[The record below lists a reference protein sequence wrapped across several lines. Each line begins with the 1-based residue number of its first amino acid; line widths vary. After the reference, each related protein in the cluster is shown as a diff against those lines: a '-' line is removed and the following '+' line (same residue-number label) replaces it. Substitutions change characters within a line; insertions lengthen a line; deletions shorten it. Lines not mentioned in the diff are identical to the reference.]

1 MDKGIQQNMSSYP
14 LPNINMLN
22 FRNQSAVT
30 LTSDQKLVN
39 GKQETYYNLKN
50 NNGYTAKYVTP
61 PCVTEY
67 AHLRAGGNYNR
78 TPYSQTTNTSSI
90 SANMLKS
97 GAGGVEEDFA
107 EERNDFWTH
116 MQNTVDSALKQM
128 YDMDILGGAT
138 AARKKAAKY
147 YKNKTPEEQETKAFQ
162 NFKKAAMIPMKKK
175 EDSNGVPYE
184 FIAIKCRS
192 HNKDG
197 SERQVRFM
205 QESGGKYVEMEDTP
219 EIHSGA
225 LVSLVFTLNPFI
237 MSKDKYGISFR
248 LVPDIV
254 VFTTGEPRG
263 SSIPA
268 EVIDTPNRAYDFA
281 TVEGKNGRLRINTS
295 DQEGRKLIT
304 RIAPSEVLF
313 SDLKNGTLGKFSG
326 VTASTAK
333 LNAVLKENP
342 AEPASV
348 AQFDYLQK
356 MVEDGIQYVL
366 KDDKLMAKAKAE
378 LKESAEEMAA
388 ESGEPFDATY
398 RGMVDDIFNNPIGKR
413 EEDEYRT
420 LKITQRMFPYGEEE
434 KQNVIPLQDADGNDV
449 TDTCEIRRGAKIA
462 PVLSPSFY
470 FMPDG
475 NFGMKFEVTLR
486 EGIRVL
492 ENPDGNEGAGS
503 NGILYSFDKASKK
516 RSADTDDE
524 PSAKRVKTN

>member
-1 MDKGIQQNMSSYP
+1 MSSYP

-30 LTSDQKLVN
+30 LTADQKMFN
-39 GKQETYYNLKN
+39 GKQDTFYNLKN
-50 NNGYTAKYVTP
+50 GNGYTAKYVTP

-67 AHLRAGGNYNR
+67 AHLRSGGNYNR
-78 TPYSQTTNTSSI
+78 TPFSQTTSTASI
-90 SANMLKS
+90 SANMLKL
-97 GAGGVEEDFA
+97 GAGGPEEAFA
-107 EERNDFWTH
+107 EERNDFWAH
-116 MQNTVDSALKQM
+116 MRNTVDSALKQM

-147 YKNKTPEEQETKAFQ
+147 YKNKTPEEQEAKALQ
-162 NFKKAAMIPMKKK
+162 NFKKNAMVPMKSKDG
-175 EDSNGVPYE
+175 EDGKPYE
-184 FIAIKCRS
+184 FLSIKCRS

-197 SERQVRFM
+197 SEREVRFM
-205 QESGGKYVEMEDTP
+205 QEAGGKYIQMEETP

-254 VFTTGEPRG
+254 VFTTGKPRG

-268 EVIDTPNRAYDFA
+268 EVIDTPNRAYNFSS
-281 TVEGKNGRLRINTS
+281 VEGRNGKLRVNTS
-295 DQEGRKLIT
+295 DEEGRKLVT
-304 RIAPSEVLF
+304 RITPSEVVF

-326 VTASTAK
+326 VTPATAK
-333 LNAVLKENP
+333 LSAVLKENP
-342 AEPASV
+342 ADPASV

-356 MVEDGIQYVL
+356 MVEDGVQHVL
-366 KDDKLMAKAKAE
+366 NDDKLLVKAKKE
-378 LKESAEEMAA
+378 LKESAEEMAS
-388 ESGEPFDATY
+388 ESGEPFEATY
-398 RGMVDDIFNNPIGKR
+398 RGMVDDIFNNPVNKR
-413 EEDEYRT
+413 EEDDYRQ
-420 LKITQRMFPYGEEE
+420 LKITQRMFPYGQED
-434 KQNVIPLQDADGNDV
+434 KQNVIPLQDADGNDI
-449 TDTCEIRRGAKIA
+449 TETCEIVRGAKIA

-475 NFGMKFEVTLR
+475 NFGMKFQVTLR

-492 ENPDGNEGAGS
+492 DNPDGNEGAGAS
-503 NGILYSFDKASKK
+503 AGILYSFDTASKK
-516 RSADTDDE
+516 RAAEDDDE